1 MFKEYS
7 NKSLKGYQDSKVE
20 SPIDF
25 QLNVYRH
32 FLLKARQSNSKKDRQ
47 TNLRTE
53 NENEWQQTMS
63 IKTWTLKAQGKNLK
77 LLEEKK

>member
-53 NENEWQQTMS
+53 NENE
-63 IKTWTLKAQGKNLK
+63 
-77 LLEEKK
+77 